1 MLAWLSIDTWLISV
15 ISIAYLAVLFVVAQW
30 GQNQAIDRWRHR
42 PWVYS
47 LSLGVCCT
55 SWAFYGTVGQAATTG
70 AWLAPIYIGSI
81 LCLVLAWPMLMRTLQ
96 IVKSQ
101 NLTSIADFI
110 ACRYDRS
117 PKIAASVAIVSLLG
131 TIPYI
136 ALQLRAISTSFDL
149 VTGTF
154 QSGISTAFVVTIV
167 LIVFSILFG
176 TRQLSASK
184 NNQGLVLAIAFS
196 SVVKLFA
203 LTAIGI
209 FATFYIF
216 DGLNDLI
223 TQGQTLKQSTQPSS
237 GYLVLSQVIL
247 GAITIYAL
255 PQEFHMMMIE
265 NHHQKELK
273 AARWMVPTYLLLIN
287 AFVLPIALA
296 GQISFPGGS
305 VDADTYVLT
314 LPLFYQQAWLGIL
327 VYVGGLAAATAM
339 VIVAAIVLSTMIST
353 EILTPLLLRL
363 PRFSSQQTPQL
374 AGILLN
380 LRRISIA
387 AILLS
392 AFGFERYLDQQNH
405 LASIGLLSFV
415 LLSQF
420 APAAVG
426 ALYWRR
432 ATTQGAFIGLMVGSL
447 VWLYTLLL
455 PVIFP
460 DALWVQAG
468 PLGLDWLTPTA
479 LLGLTGLDSVSHGVF
494 YSLAANIG
502 CFVLLSL
509 LRDQSVG
516 EVLQADLFVNR
527 KQVQLERHLS
537 VDDLAS
543 LLHRFI
549 NKQEADSLLQR
560 AKNVGVDAP
569 ALAITQAQL
578 VDYTRLKLS
587 GVLGSASTRMVMNAA
602 SRSQQVQLEDVVSI
616 VDEASQIF
624 EFNRE
629 LLQSGVENIEQGISV
644 VDADMRLVAW
654 NQRYIELLDY
664 PCELVKA
671 GISIE
676 KLLRYNIA
684 RGIIVG
690 DEVQEL
696 IEKRLAHMRSG
707 SSHHFQRTMLDG
719 RVLEIR
725 GQAMPGGGFVS
736 TFSDI
741 TAHIQA
747 EKALQLANETL
758 EKRVESRTQE
768 LAKAKAEAE
777 AANSSKTRF
786 LAAASHDLMQPFN
799 ALTLFTEMLKQ
810 RVKSTEL
817 HDLATHIEDSLNVVE
832 SLLSDLV
839 EISRLDASSLKTEK
853 SQFAIDD
860 ILSTL
865 VNEFKALSIQQGID
879 FKYQVSS
886 CTVQSDQRL
895 LRRIVQNFLSN
906 ALHYSPAGAAYRQQ
920 SVNEVN
926 GGERATSHDSVAF
939 VPRVLLGVRRSPS
952 SLILQ
957 VWDNGPGIPVDKQAT
972 IFGEFERLEQTRDIP
987 GLGLGLAISD
997 RIAKL
1002 LGIHISVHSE
1012 VGKGTCFSVEVP
1024 RVLGQKKA
1032 TNVLSFTRDDELTGD
1047 GLNLSVLVIDNDEL
1061 MLKALSSL
1069 LEEWGCHVIGAKDLS
1084 SALAQLAALNE
1095 NGAAAL
1101 DVMPVSEPAQ
1111 PQTGQ
1116 KVSLPRLIIADY
1128 HLDDSQNGVDLV
1140 QQLLV
1145 RHKGLNQ
1152 LKPACII
1159 CSADPSESV
1168 RQHTSSAQFSFVR
1181 KPIKAIALKRLIKQ
1195 LS

>member
-1 MLAWLSIDTWLISV
+1 MQAWLSIDTWLISS
-15 ISIAYLAVLFVVAQW
+15 ISIAYLAMLFVVAQW
-30 GQNQAIDRWRHR
+30 GQNRAIKKLSQK

-81 LCLVLAWPMLMRTLQ
+81 ICLVLAWPMLMRTLQ
-96 IVKSQ
+96 IIKSQ

-110 ACRYDRS
+110 ACRFDRS

-149 VTGTF
+149 LTGTF

-167 LIVFSILFG
+167 LIIFSILFG

-184 NNQGLVLAIAFS
+184 HNQGLVLAIAFS
-196 SVVKLFA
+196 SIVKLFA
-203 LTAIGI
+203 LTAVGI
-209 FATFYIF
+209 FATFYVF
-216 DGLNDLI
+216 DGFSDLLSQSQNI
-223 TQGQTLKQSTQPSS
+223 TETTHADST
-237 GYLVLSQVIL
+237 YLVISQVIL

-265 NHHQKELK
+265 NNHHQELK
-273 AARWMVPTYLLLIN
+273 SARWMVPLYLLLIN
-287 AFVLPIALA
+287 IFVLPIALA
-296 GQISFPGGS
+296 GQLSFPGGS
-305 VDADTYVLT
+305 VGADTYVLT

-327 VYVGGLAAATAM
+327 VYIGGLAAATAM

-363 PRFSSQQTPQL
+363 PKFNSQQKTPQL
-374 AGILLN
+374 AGMLLN

-387 AILLS
+387 VILLS
-392 AFGFERYLDQQNH
+392 AFAFERFINQQNH

-426 ALYWRR
+426 ALYWRN
-432 ATTQGAFIGLMVGSL
+432 ATTQGAFVGLIMGSI

-455 PVIFP
+455 PVTFP
-460 DALWVQAG
+460 DAQWVN
-468 PLGLDWLTPTA
+468 LGLFGITWLTPTA
-479 LLGLTGLDSVSHGVF
+479 LFGLTDLDNISHGVF

-502 CFVLLSL
+502 CFVIISL
-509 LRDQSVG
+509 IKEQSIG

-527 KQVQLERHLS
+527 KPVQSERHLS

-543 LLHRFI
+543 LLNRFI
-549 NKQEADSLLQR
+549 NKDEADALLAESKKIAGKDQ
-560 AKNVGVDAP
+560 
-569 ALAITQAQL
+569 QQQL

-587 GVLGSASTRMVMNAA
+587 GVLGSASTRMVMSAA
-602 SRSQQVQLEDVVSI
+602 SRTQHVPLEDVVSI

-654 NQRYIELLDY
+654 NQRYIELLNY
-664 PCELVKA
+664 PKHFVKA
-671 GISIE
+671 GLHVEQLI
-676 KLLRYNIA
+676 RFNID

-690 DEVQEL
+690 NEAQEL
-696 IEKRLAHMRSG
+696 IEKRLEHMRGG
-707 SSHHFQRTMLDG
+707 SPHHFQRTMLDG
-719 RVLEIR
+719 KVLEIR

-736 TFSDI
+736 TFTDI
-741 TAHIQA
+741 TAHIEA

-758 EKRVESRTQE
+758 EKRVESRTKE
-768 LAKAKAEAE
+768 LEKAKAEAE

-817 HDLATHIEDSLNVVE
+817 HDLATNIEDSLNVVE

-839 EISRLDASSLKTEK
+839 EISRLDSNSLKTEK

-860 ILSTL
+860 LLSTL
-865 VNEFKALSIQQGID
+865 VNEFKALSVQQGID
-879 FKYQVSS
+879 FNYQVSS
-886 CTVQSDQRL
+886 CFVYSDQRL
-895 LRRIVQNFLSN
+895 LRRIIQNFLSN
-906 ALHYSPAGAAYRQQ
+906 AFHYSPSGKTHHQVISNDAKPHHKTKNPHKH
-920 SVNEVN
+920 SE
-926 GGERATSHDSVAF
+926 F
-939 VPRVLLGVRRSPS
+939 VPKVLLGVRRTENAL
-952 SLILQ
+952 LIQ
-957 VWDNGPGIPVDKQAT
+957 VWDNGPGIPVDKRQA
-972 IFGEFERLEQTRDIP
+972 IFCEFERLELTREIP
-987 GLGLGLAISD
+987 GLGLGLAICD

-1002 LGIHISVHSE
+1002 LNVKISLHSE
-1012 VGKGTCFSVEVP
+1012 VGKGTCFSVEIP
-1024 RVLGQKKA
+1024 RVSQQKKPVHLLDIA
-1032 TNVLSFTRDDELTGD
+1032 EEEISRDN
-1047 GLNLSVLVIDNDEL
+1047 LNMTVLVIDNDDL
-1061 MLKALSSL
+1061 MLKAISSL
-1069 LEEWGCHVIGAKDLS
+1069 LSGWGCHVITAKDQP
-1084 SALAQLAALNE
+1084 SAIQQLADN
-1095 NGAAAL
+1095 
-1101 DVMPVSEPAQ
+1101 PQ
-1111 PQTGQ
+1111 P
-1116 KVSLPRLIIADY
+1116 KLIIADY
-1128 HLDDSQNGVDLV
+1128 HLEDDKNGVDLV
-1140 QQLLV
+1140 QYLLAQHTDSINKQTTCV
-1145 RHKGLNQ
+1145 
-1152 LKPACII
+1152 I
-1159 CSADPSESV
+1159 CSADPSEAV

-1181 KPIKAIALKRLIKQ
+1181 KPLKAIALKRIIKQ
-1195 LS
+1195 LMP

>member
-1 MLAWLSIDTWLISV
+1 MQAWLSIDTWLISS
-15 ISIAYLAVLFVVAQW
+15 ISIAYLAMLFVVAQW
-30 GQNQAIDRWRHR
+30 GQNRAIKKLSQK

-81 LCLVLAWPMLMRTLQ
+81 ICLVLAWPMLMRTLQ
-96 IVKSQ
+96 IIKSQ

-110 ACRYDRS
+110 ACRFDRS

-149 VTGTF
+149 LTGTF

-167 LIVFSILFG
+167 LIIFSILFG

-184 NNQGLVLAIAFS
+184 HNQGLVLAIAFS
-196 SVVKLFA
+196 SIVKLFA
-203 LTAIGI
+203 LTAVGI
-209 FATFYIF
+209 FATFYVF
-216 DGLNDLI
+216 DGFSDLLSQSQNI
-223 TQGQTLKQSTQPSS
+223 TETTHADST
-237 GYLVLSQVIL
+237 YLVISQVIL

-265 NHHQKELK
+265 NNHHQELK
-273 AARWMVPTYLLLIN
+273 SARWMVPLYLLLIN
-287 AFVLPIALA
+287 IFVLPIALA
-296 GQISFPGGS
+296 GQLSFPGGS
-305 VDADTYVLT
+305 VGADTYVLT

-327 VYVGGLAAATAM
+327 VYIGGLAAATAM

-363 PRFSSQQTPQL
+363 PKFNSQQKTPQL
-374 AGILLN
+374 AGMLLN

-387 AILLS
+387 VILLS
-392 AFGFERYLDQQNH
+392 AFAFERFINQQNH

-426 ALYWRR
+426 ALYWRS
-432 ATTQGAFIGLMVGSL
+432 ATTQGAFVGLIMGSI

-455 PVIFP
+455 PVTFP
-460 DALWVQAG
+460 DAQWVH
-468 PLGLDWLTPTA
+468 LGLFGITWLTPTA
-479 LLGLTGLDSVSHGVF
+479 LFGLTDLDNISHGVF

-502 CFVLLSL
+502 CFVIISL
-509 LRDQSVG
+509 VKEQSIG

-527 KQVQLERHLS
+527 KPVQSERHLS

-543 LLHRFI
+543 LLNRFI
-549 NKQEADSLLQR
+549 NKDEADALLAESKKIAGKDQ
-560 AKNVGVDAP
+560 
-569 ALAITQAQL
+569 QQQL

-587 GVLGSASTRMVMNAA
+587 GVLGSASTRMVMSAA
-602 SRSQQVQLEDVVSI
+602 SRTQHVPLEDVVSI

-654 NQRYIELLDY
+654 NQRYIELLNY
-664 PCELVKA
+664 PKHFVKA
-671 GISIE
+671 GLHVEQLI
-676 KLLRYNIA
+676 RFNID

-690 DEVQEL
+690 NEAQEL
-696 IEKRLAHMRSG
+696 IEKRLEHMRGG
-707 SSHHFQRTMLDG
+707 SPHHFQRTMLDG
-719 RVLEIR
+719 KVLEIR

-736 TFSDI
+736 TFTDI
-741 TAHIQA
+741 TAHIEA

-758 EKRVESRTQE
+758 EKRVESRTKE
-768 LAKAKAEAE
+768 LEKAKAEAE

-817 HDLATHIEDSLNVVE
+817 HDLATNIEDSLNVVE

-839 EISRLDASSLKTEK
+839 EISRLDSNSLKTEK

-860 ILSTL
+860 LLSTL
-865 VNEFKALSIQQGID
+865 VNEFKALSVQQGID
-879 FKYQVSS
+879 FNYQVSS
-886 CTVQSDQRL
+886 CFVHSDQRL
-895 LRRIVQNFLSN
+895 LRRIIQNFLSN
-906 ALHYSPAGAAYRQQ
+906 AFHYSPSGKTHHQVISNDAKPHHKTKNTHKH
-920 SVNEVN
+920 SE
-926 GGERATSHDSVAF
+926 F
-939 VPRVLLGVRRSPS
+939 VPKVLLGVRRTENAL
-952 SLILQ
+952 LIQ
-957 VWDNGPGIPVDKQAT
+957 VWDNGPGIPVDKRQA
-972 IFGEFERLEQTRDIP
+972 IFCEFERLELTREIP
-987 GLGLGLAISD
+987 GLGLGLAICD

-1002 LGIHISVHSE
+1002 LNVKISLHSE
-1012 VGKGTCFSVEVP
+1012 VGKGTCFSVEIP
-1024 RVLGQKKA
+1024 RVSQQRKPVHLLDIA
-1032 TNVLSFTRDDELTGD
+1032 EEEISRDN
-1047 GLNLSVLVIDNDEL
+1047 LNMTVLVIDNDDL
-1061 MLKALSSL
+1061 MLKAISSL
-1069 LEEWGCHVIGAKDLS
+1069 LSGWGCHVITAKDHP
-1084 SALAQLAALNE
+1084 SAIQQLADN
-1095 NGAAAL
+1095 
-1101 DVMPVSEPAQ
+1101 PQ
-1111 PQTGQ
+1111 P
-1116 KVSLPRLIIADY
+1116 KLIIADY
-1128 HLDDSQNGVDLV
+1128 HLEDDKNGVDLV
-1140 QQLLV
+1140 QYLLAQHTDSINKQTTCV
-1145 RHKGLNQ
+1145 
-1152 LKPACII
+1152 I
-1159 CSADPSESV
+1159 CSADPSEAV

-1181 KPIKAIALKRLIKQ
+1181 KPLKAIALKRIIKQ
-1195 LS
+1195 LMP

>member
-1 MLAWLSIDTWLISV
+1 MGNILLAWLSVDTWWISV
-15 ISIAYLAVLFVVAQW
+15 ISIAYLAVLFIVAQW
-30 GQNQAIDRWRHR
+30 GQNQAIDQWRKR

-81 LCLVLAWPMLMRTLQ
+81 ICLVLAWPMLMRTLQ
-96 IVKSQ
+96 IIKSQ

-110 ACRYDRS
+110 ACRFDRS
-117 PKIAASVAIVSLLG
+117 PKIAASVAMVSLFG

-149 VTGTF
+149 LTGTF
-154 QSGISTAFVVTIV
+154 QSGISTAFIVTIV
-167 LIVFSILFG
+167 LIIFSILFG

-184 NNQGLVLAIAFS
+184 QNQGLVLAIAFS
-196 SVVKLFA
+196 SIVKLFA
-203 LTAIGI
+203 LTMVGL
-209 FATFYIF
+209 FATFYVF
-216 DGLNDLI
+216 DGFSDLLAR
-223 TQGQTLKQSTQPSS
+223 GQHLPPSS
-237 GYLVLSQVIL
+237 EGNSLYFVLSQILL

-265 NHHQKELK
+265 NHHAKELK
-273 AARWMVPTYLLLIN
+273 AARWMVPLYLLLIN

-314 LPLFYQQAWLGIL
+314 LPLFYQQAWLGVL
-327 VYVGGLAAATAM
+327 VYIGGLAAATAM

-363 PRFSSQQTPQL
+363 PKFSSQQTPQL

-392 AFGFERYLDQQNH
+392 AFAFERYIDQQNH

-420 APAAVG
+420 FPAAVG

-432 ATTQGAFIGLMVGSL
+432 ATTQGAFWGMLMGSL

-455 PVIFP
+455 PATFP
-460 DALWVQAG
+460 DALWVTQ
-468 PLGLDWLTPTA
+468 GLLNIPWLTPTA
-479 LLGLTGLDSVSHGVF
+479 LFGLTGLDNISHGLL
-494 YSLAANIG
+494 YSLLANVG
-502 CFVLLSL
+502 CFVLISL
-509 LRDQSVG
+509 LKEQSVG
-516 EVLQADLFVNR
+516 EVLQADVFVNR
-527 KQVQLERHLS
+527 KQVALERHLS
-537 VDDLAS
+537 VEDLAS

-549 NKQEADSLLQR
+549 NKEEADALLAR
-560 AKNVGVDAP
+560 AKVLGSELQ
-569 ALAITQAQL
+569 LATRREEL

-602 SRSQQVQLEDVVSI
+602 SRSQQVPLEDVVSI
-616 VDEASQIF
+616 VDEANQIF

-654 NQRYIELLDY
+654 NKRYIELLDY
-664 PCELVKA
+664 PKDLVKA
-671 GISIE
+671 GIPIE
-676 KLLRYNIA
+676 KLLRFNIE

-690 DEVQEL
+690 DEAHEL
-696 IEKRLAHMRSG
+696 LEKRLAHMRSG
-707 SSHHFQRTMLDG
+707 SPHHFLRTMLDG
-719 RVLEIR
+719 KVLEIR

-736 TFSDI
+736 TFTDI
-741 TAHIQA
+741 TDHIQA

-758 EKRVESRTQE
+758 EKRVESRTRE

-810 RVKSTEL
+810 RVTSTEL
-817 HDLATHIEDSLNVVE
+817 KDLATHIEASLNVVE

-839 EISRLDASSLKTEK
+839 EISRLDSSSLKTEQ
-853 SQFAIDD
+853 SQFALNDL
-860 ILSTL
+860 LSTL
-865 VNEFKALSIQQGID
+865 VNEFKVLSAEQGID
-879 FKYQVSS
+879 FSYQFSS
-886 CTVQSDQRL
+886 CLVQSDQRL
-895 LRRIVQNFLSN
+895 LRRIIQNFLSN
-906 ALHYSPAGAAYRQQ
+906 AFHYSPAGAVNRQTPLPLNASAALPKLSQ
-920 SVNEVN
+920 
-926 GGERATSHDSVAF
+926 ADF
-939 VPRVLLGVRRSPS
+939 VPKVLLGVRRLEH
-952 SLILQ
+952 SLLIQ
-957 VWDNGPGIPVDKQAT
+957 VWDNGPGIPQDKQQA
-972 IFGEFERLEQTRDIP
+972 IFGEFERLEQTREIP
-987 GLGLGLAISD
+987 GLGLGLAICD

-1002 LGIHISVHSE
+1002 LGLKISLHSE

-1024 RVLGQKKA
+1024 RVFAQAKPS
-1032 TNVLSFTRDDELTGD
+1032 NVVKLRSEEEGVNDSF
-1047 GLNLSVLVIDNDEL
+1047 NISVLVIDNDEL
-1061 MLKALSSL
+1061 MLKAISSL
-1069 LEEWGCHVIGAKDLS
+1069 LLGWGCNVLTARDKA
-1084 SALAQLAALNE
+1084 SAEQQLTQQ
-1095 NGAAAL
+1095 
-1101 DVMPVSEPAQ
+1101 V
-1111 PQTGQ
+1111 
-1116 KVSLPRLIIADY
+1116 LPKLIIADY
-1128 HLDDSQNGVDLV
+1128 HLDDDQNGVDLV
-1140 QQLLV
+1140 QSLLTHPV
-1145 RHKGLNQ
+1145 FSGQR
-1152 LKPACII
+1152 PTCII

-1181 KPIKAIALKRLIKQ
+1181 KPVKATALKRLIKQ

>member
-1 MLAWLSIDTWLISV
+1 MAGYWNIILGFILLAWLSVDTWWISV
-15 ISIAYLAVLFVVAQW
+15 ISIAYLAVLFIVAQW
-30 GQNQAIDRWRHR
+30 GQNQPFGQWRKR

-81 LCLVLAWPMLMRTLQ
+81 ICLVLAWPMLMRTLH

-110 ACRYDRS
+110 ACRFDRS
-117 PKIAASVAIVSLLG
+117 PKIAASVAMVSLLG

-149 VTGTF
+149 LTGTF
-154 QSGISTAFVVTIV
+154 QSGISTAFIVTIV
-167 LIVFSILFG
+167 LIIFSILFG

-184 NNQGLVLAIAFS
+184 QNQGLVLAIAFS
-196 SVVKLFA
+196 SVVKLLA
-203 LTAIGI
+203 LTTVGI

-216 DGLNDLI
+216 DGFSDLL
-223 TQGQTLKQSTQPSS
+223 TRSQALPTSTEANSL
-237 GYLVLSQVIL
+237 YFVLSQILL

-265 NHHQKELK
+265 NHHAKELK
-273 AARWMVPTYLLLIN
+273 SARWMVPLYLLLMN
-287 AFVLPIALA
+287 AFILPIALA
-296 GQISFPGGS
+296 GQLSFPGGS

-314 LPLFYQQAWLGIL
+314 LPLFYQQAWLGVL
-327 VYVGGLAAATAM
+327 VYLGGLAAATAM

-380 LRRISIA
+380 LRRVAIA

-392 AFGFERYLDQQNH
+392 AFAFERYIDQQNH

-432 ATTQGAFIGLMVGSL
+432 ANTQGAFWGMFLGSL

-455 PVIFP
+455 PATFP
-460 DALWVQAG
+460 DANWVLNG
-468 PLGLDWLTPTA
+468 PWHIGWLTPNS
-479 LLGLTGLDSVSHGVF
+479 LFGLNGLDNISHGLF
-494 YSLAANIG
+494 FSLLVNIG
-502 CFVLLSL
+502 SFVLISL
-509 LRDQSVG
+509 LREQSVG
-516 EVLQADLFVNR
+516 ELLQADVFVNR
-527 KQVQLERHLS
+527 KQLQLERHLS
-537 VDDLAS
+537 VSDLAS

-549 NKQEADSLLQR
+549 NKEEADALVAKAKLLGSELSSR
-560 AKNVGVDAP
+560 REE
-569 ALAITQAQL
+569 L

-602 SRSQQVQLEDVVSI
+602 SRAQQVPLEDVVSI
-616 VDEASQIF
+616 VDEANQIF

-654 NQRYIELLDY
+654 NKRYIELLDY
-664 PCELVKA
+664 PKDYVKA
-671 GISIE
+671 GIPIE
-676 KLLRYNIA
+676 KLLRYNIE

-690 DEVQEL
+690 DEAHEL
-696 IEKRLAHMRSG
+696 VEKRLAHMRSG
-707 SSHHFQRTMLDG
+707 SPHHFQRTMHDG

-747 EKALQLANETL
+747 EKALQQANETL

-768 LAKAKAEAE
+768 LAKAKTEAE

-810 RVKSTEL
+810 RVTSTEL
-817 HDLATHIEDSLNVVE
+817 QDLATHIEDSLNVVE

-839 EISRLDASSLKTEK
+839 EISRLDSSSLKTEQ
-853 SQFAIDD
+853 SQFALDD
-860 ILSTL
+860 LLSTL
-865 VNEFKALSIQQGID
+865 VNEFKVLSKEQGIE
-879 FKYQVSS
+879 FGYQFSS
-886 CTVQSDQRL
+886 CFVQSDQRL
-895 LRRIVQNFLSN
+895 LRRIIQNFLSN
-906 ALHYSPAGAAYRQQ
+906 AFHYSPAGALDQVQAASRVQL
-920 SVNEVN
+920 E
-926 GGERATSHDSVAF
+926 GGESMASGGEF
-939 VPRVLLGVRRSPS
+939 VPRVLLGVRRRQD
-952 SLILQ
+952 SLLIQ
-957 VWDNGPGIPVDKQAT
+957 VWDNGPGIPAEKQQA
-972 IFGEFERLEQTRDIP
+972 IFGEFERLEQTREIP
-987 GLGLGLAISD
+987 GLGLGLAICD

-1002 LGIHISVHSE
+1002 LGIRIYLHSE
-1012 VGKGTCFSVEVP
+1012 LGKGTCFSVEVP
-1024 RVLGQKKA
+1024 RIRQQKLPG
-1032 TNVLSFTRDDELTGD
+1032 NVVKLRRDDETMGD
-1047 GLNLSVLVIDNDEL
+1047 SFDIQVLVIDNDEL
-1061 MLKALSSL
+1061 MLKAISSL
-1069 LEEWGCHVIGAKDLS
+1069 LLGWGCKVLTARDKA
-1084 SALAQLAALNE
+1084 SALAQLE
-1095 NGAAAL
+1095 GA
-1101 DVMPVSEPAQ
+1101 D
-1111 PQTGQ
+1111 T
-1116 KVSLPRLIIADY
+1116 PRLILADY
-1128 HLDDSQNGVDLV
+1128 HLDDDENGVSLV
-1140 QQLLV
+1140 QSLLEHPRLLQARPTCV
-1145 RHKGLNQ
+1145 
-1152 LKPACII
+1152 I
-1159 CSADPSESV
+1159 CSADPSEAV
-1168 RQHTSSAQFSFVR
+1168 RQHTSSANFSFVR
-1181 KPIKAIALKRLIKQ
+1181 KPVKATALKRLIKQ